1 MKTGT
6 CCWRQNEED
15 MLNLESQEMKDEEIK
30 KLTVRDVVTMPEFK
44 EEMERQVTIE
54 EDSHTANIAGMRL
67 KRTPLD
73 SLRERG
79 SFKADTLVQLFTAIL
94 NKSLLGYSANERDYI
109 YRMGLVCFG
118 RVLVRLR

>member
-1 MKTGT
+1 
-6 CCWRQNEED
+6 
-15 MLNLESQEMKDEEIK
+15 MKDEEIK

-44 EEMERQVTIE
+44 EEMERQIAIE
-54 EDSHTANIAGMRL
+54 EDSHTANIVEMRL

-79 SFKADTLVQLFTAIL
+79 SFKAEKLVQLFTAIL
-94 NKSLLGYSANERDYI
+94 KNSLLGFSANEREYI

-118 RVLVRLR
+118 RVLARLRE